1 MRTITTCV
9 LAAVTS
15 TLAMAAEPSWESLQ
29 EARQQLRRTQADLR
43 DIEGELA
50 VLRDGTPSDAN
61 AALAAARR
69 ALHDTRA
76 AQADAHTAAGLDP
89 LRQKLRDAQATRDAK
104 ATDLLNASPLG
115 KQAVERYETTGRRVD
130 TLTERIDKLT
140 RDEVAQLA
148 RLRREHRHLGR
159 RLYGIRRALWERSE
173 VLPYYRQADAAYK
186 AYGRAR
192 KKSKELDAASKK
204 VKRAE
209 RHLATVLA
217 KLQPDGALAR
227 ELRKQESALR
237 TRQDDLAA
245 KIKAM
250 RTALLD
256 GAKEYTLSVEMPPRK
271 GNPRKPRRVKLWIP
285 PNTDQIRGVIVAH
298 PMISKMATHPLIRE
312 AAAQAGL
319 ATAVVPNYAYNGH
332 ETVKRFDE
340 MLARFAAKSG
350 HPELKGAALLPA
362 GLSASV
368 LAARNVGY
376 AKPERTLGIV
386 HVAGGNMHHN
396 IVDPNESLTGVPFIA
411 MNGEFEWCGPE
422 GGIRPE
428 FGRQTQW
435 VMIREQLL
443 RRWRKDHQ
451 HLMSLVVVPGGD
463 HGDWDVELAAMFVRK
478 AAEYRAPRGKRD
490 GSKPATCRT
499 IKAEDGWLSS
509 ADITDPEHKLAPFKE
524 YTGEKDYVFWHFDGE
539 MARAVREYHDGQ
551 LLLPDPTEKH
561 PIPAHW
567 PEKKWKKQ

>member
-1 MRTITTCV
+1 MRTITTCTLV
-9 LAAVTS
+9 LLTT
-15 TLAMAAEPSWESLQ
+15 TLALAAEPSWESLQ
-29 EARQQLRRTQADLR
+29 EARHQLRRTQADLR
-43 DIEGELA
+43 HVESELA
-50 VLRDGTPSDAN
+50 VLREGTPSDAN

-69 ALHDTRA
+69 AVHDARA
-76 AQADAHTAAGLDP
+76 DQADAHTAAGLDP
-89 LRQKLRDAQATRDAK
+89 LRRKLRDAQTARDAK
-104 ATDLLNASPLG
+104 ATGLLTASPMG
-115 KQAVERYETTGRRVD
+115 KQALEQYETIDRRVES
-130 TLTERIDKLT
+130 LTERIDKLSK
-140 RDEVAQLA
+140 DEVSQLA

-159 RLYGIRRALWERSE
+159 KLYDIRRALWERSE
-173 VLPYYRQADAAYK
+173 VLPDFRKADAAYK

-192 KKSKELDAASKK
+192 KKSKELHAAGKK
-204 VKRAE
+204 VKHAE
-209 RHLATVLA
+209 RHLAKVLA
-217 KLQPDGALAR
+217 DLQPSGALAR
-227 ELRKQESALR
+227 ELRKQESALQS
-237 TRQDDLAA
+237 RQDELAA
-245 KIKAM
+245 KVKAM
-250 RTALLD
+250 QNTLLG
-256 GAKEYTLSVEMPPRK
+256 GAKEYTLNVEMPPRK
-271 GNPRKPRRVKLWIP
+271 GKSRKPRRVTLWIP

-298 PMISKMATHPLIRE
+298 PMISKMATHPVIRE

-332 ETVKRFDE
+332 ETVKRFDA
-340 MLARFAAKSG
+340 MLARFAQKSG

-376 AKPERTLGIV
+376 AAPSRTLGIV

-396 IVDPNESLTGVPFIA
+396 IVDPNESLSGVPFIA

-478 AAEYRAPRGKRD
+478 AAEYRAPKGKRD

-509 ADITDPEHKLAPFKE
+509 ADITDPQHKPAPFGE
-524 YTGEKDYVFWHFDGE
+524 YAGDKDYVFWHFDGE
-539 MARAVREYHDGQ
+539 MAKAVREYHKGE
-551 LLLPDPTEKH
+551 LLLPDPTDKT

-567 PEKKWKKQ
+567 PKKQWKK

>member
-1 MRTITTCV
+1 MRWIRPFV
-9 LAAVTS
+9 IVLLLAAAGS
-15 TLAMAAEPSWESLQ
+15 ADENSWEQLNKLQ
-29 EARQQLRRTQADLR
+29 QQLRRVESDVRSVDDQLWVLR
-43 DIEGELA
+43 ERVPSDRSAELA
-50 VLRDGTPSDAN
+50 SARVALEKAQRDRDKV
-61 AALAAARR
+61 
-69 ALHDTRA
+69 
-76 AQADAHTAAGLDP
+76 HTSAGLDK
-89 LRQKLRDAQATRDAK
+89 LRDRLRDAQGARDDK
-104 ATDLLNASPLG
+104 ATELITASPLG
-115 KQAVERYETTGRRVD
+115 KQAVERYEK
-130 TLTERIDKLT
+130 TEGRIDELTAKTDRLT
-140 RDEVAQLA
+140 RKEVAELA

-159 RLYGIRRALWERSE
+159 KLYGIRRAVWERRE
-173 VLPYYRQADAAYK
+173 VLAHYRRADAAYK
-186 AYGRAR
+186 AYSRAK
-192 KKSKELDAASKK
+192 KKSKEYDDAADRLKK
-204 VKRAE
+204 AKK
-209 RHLATVLA
+209 HLAKVLA
-217 KLQPDGALAR
+217 GLELDGAAAR
-227 ELRKQESALR
+227 ELKQRKTVLQQRREELDANVKALR
-237 TRQDDLAA
+237 
-245 KIKAM
+245 KK
-250 RTALLD
+250 LLD
-256 GAKEYTLSVEMPPRK
+256 GAKEYSLTIEMPPKK
-271 GNPRKPRRVKLWIP
+271 GKPRKPRRVTLWIP
-285 PNTDQIRGVIVAH
+285 PVEQVRGVIVAH
-298 PMISKMATHPLIRE
+298 PMISKMATHPRIRQ
-312 AAAQAGL
+312 AAARAGL
-319 ATAVVPNYAYNGH
+319 ATTVVPNYAYNGH
-332 ETVKRFDE
+332 ETVKRFDD

-376 AKPERTLGIV
+376 AAPERTLGIV

-463 HGDWDVELAAMFVRK
+463 HGAWDVELAAMFVRK
-478 AAEYRAPRGKRD
+478 AAEYRAPKGKRD

-509 ADITDPEHKLAPFKE
+509 ADITDPEHKPAPFKE

-539 MARAVREYHDGQ
+539 MARAVREYHDGE
-551 LLLPDPTEKH
+551 LLLPDPTDEVT
-561 PIPAHW
+561 IPTHW